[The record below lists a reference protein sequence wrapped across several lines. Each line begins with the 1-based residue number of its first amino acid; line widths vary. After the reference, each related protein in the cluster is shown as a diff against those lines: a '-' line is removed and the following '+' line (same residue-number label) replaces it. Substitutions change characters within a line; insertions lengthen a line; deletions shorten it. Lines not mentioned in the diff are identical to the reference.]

1 MANGHGGRRQGA
13 GRKPG
18 SASQKTRE
26 IANQAV
32 KDGLTPLEYMLAVL
46 RDDTADPDRRDR
58 MAVAAAP
65 YIHARLAAI
74 ETKVET
80 VGQIEAKITF
90 EEQRRQ
96 AVEAIRAAFAERP
109 REIEHVAEKA
119 QEIEQ
124 RSNEPDAKTAAEPR
138 TAEPER
144 PKVREFAR
152 EGSLGSAPEISRLPA
167 RYRPPRLLGSGWAG

>member
-26 IANQAV
+26 IANQDV

-65 YIHARLAAI
+65 YLHARLAAI
-74 ETKVET
+74 QTKVET
-80 VGQIEAKITF
+80 VEQIEAKITF
-90 EEQRRQ
+90 EERRRQ
-96 AVEAIRAAFAERP
+96 AVEAVRAAFAERP
-109 REIEHVAEKA
+109 PEIEDVAEKA
-119 QEIEQ
+119 QN
-124 RSNEPDAKTAAEPR
+124 RAAE
-138 TAEPER
+138 
-144 PKVREFAR
+144 
-152 EGSLGSAPEISRLPA
+152 
-167 RYRPPRLLGSGWAG
+167 

>member
-1 MANGHGGRRQGA
+1 MTAIKVYQHHGHGGRRQGA

-26 IANQAV
+26 IANQAAT
-32 KDGLTPLEYMLAVL
+32 DGLTPLEYMLAVL

-74 ETKVET
+74 QTKVET

-90 EEQRRQ
+90 EERRRQ
-96 AVEAIRAAFAERP
+96 AAEAVRAAFAERP
-109 REIEHVAEKA
+109 REIEDVAEKA
-119 QEIEQ
+119 QN
-124 RSNEPDAKTAAEPR
+124 RAAE
-138 TAEPER
+138 
-144 PKVREFAR
+144 
-152 EGSLGSAPEISRLPA
+152 
-167 RYRPPRLLGSGWAG
+167 

>member
-26 IANQAV
+26 IANQAAT
-32 KDGLTPLEYMLAVL
+32 DGLTPLEYMLAVL

-96 AVEAIRAAFAERP
+96 AVEAVRAAFAERP
-109 REIEHVAEKA
+109 REIE
-119 QEIEQ
+119 Q
-124 RSNEPDAKTAAEPR
+124 RNNVPDAETATEPT

>member
-1 MANGHGGRRQGA
+1 MANGHGGKRQGA

-26 IANQAV
+26 IANQAAKV
-32 KDGLTPLEYMLAVL
+32 GLTPLQYMLGVL
-46 RDDTADPDRRDR
+46 RDDTADPDRRNR

-96 AVEAIRAAFAERP
+96 AVEAVRAAFAERP
-109 REIEHVAEKA
+109 REIE
-119 QEIEQ
+119 Q
-124 RSNEPDAKTAAEPR
+124 RSNVPDAKTAAEPT
-138 TAEPER
+138 TAQPER

-152 EGSLGSAPEISRLPA
+152 EGSLGSAPEIRRLPA
-167 RYRPPRLLGSGWAG
+167 RYRPPRLLGSGWVG

>member
-13 GRKPG
+13 GRQPG
-18 SASQKTRE
+18 SVSQKTRE
-26 IANQAV
+26 IANQAA

-90 EEQRRQ
+90 EERRRQ
-96 AVEAIRAAFAERP
+96 AVEAVRAAFAERP
-109 REIEHVAEKA
+109 REIEYVAEKA

-124 RSNEPDAKTAAEPR
+124 RSNVPDAETATEP
-138 TAEPER
+138 TTPEPER

-152 EGSLGSAPEISRLPA
+152 EGSNGTL
-167 RYRPPRLLGSGWAG
+167 RLLAWVVLR

>member
-1 MANGHGGRRQGA
+1 MANGHGGKRQGA

-26 IANQAV
+26 IANQAAT
-32 KDGLTPLEYMLAVL
+32 DGLTPLEYMLAVL

-90 EEQRRQ
+90 EERRRQ
-96 AVEAIRAAFAERP
+96 AVEAVRAAFAERRARSRMWP
-109 REIEHVAEKA
+109 RRRRKSSSGVTCRT
-119 QEIEQ
+119 Q
-124 RSNEPDAKTAAEPR
+124 RRRQNRRQRNP
-138 TAEPER
+138 
-144 PKVREFAR
+144 
-152 EGSLGSAPEISRLPA
+152 SALK
-167 RYRPPRLLGSGWAG
+167 

>member
-1 MANGHGGRRQGA
+1 
-13 GRKPG
+13 
-18 SASQKTRE
+18 
-26 IANQAV
+26 
-32 KDGLTPLEYMLAVL
+32 ML
-46 RDDTADPDRRDR
+46 PR

-80 VGQIEAKITF
+80 VGQIEAIITF

-96 AVEAIRAAFAERP
+96 AVEAVRAAFAERP
-109 REIEHVAEKA
+109 REIEDVAEKA

-124 RSNEPDAKTAAEPR
+124 RNNVPDAETAAEPR

-144 PKVREFAR
+144 PKVREFAGDR
-152 EGSLGSAPEISRLPA
+152 LGWLNA
-167 RYRPPRLLGSGWAG
+167 RHR

>member
-1 MANGHGGRRQGA
+1 MANGYGGRRQGA
-13 GRKPG
+13 GSKPG

-26 IANQAV
+26 IANQAA

-46 RDDTADPDRRDR
+46 RDDAADPNRRDR

-74 ETKVET
+74 QTKVET

-96 AVEAIRAAFAERP
+96 AGEGNKGALSGGARGV
-109 REIEHVAEKA
+109 EHVAGEGR
-119 QEIEQ
+119 ENEQ
-124 RSNEPDAKTAAEPR
+124 RGDGPGGKTAGETRGAR
-138 TAEPER
+138 T
-144 PKVREFAR
+144 
-152 EGSLGSAPEISRLPA
+152 
-167 RYRPPRLLGSGWAG
+167 